1 MVLMS
6 LCLIGF
12 HTYYRC
18 VSGGLPLF
26 WLGRRL
32 PPEFEFKWGLSHS
45 FGLAAASPPSSN
57 FSGGLPQ
64 SFGLAAASPP
74 RVRISVGALYTS
86 RVFITACKA
95 VQAVSYRVILTQLVT
110 F

>member
-1 MVLMS
+1 MS

-57 FSGGLPQ
+57 FSGGSPTLWPGRRLPPEFEFQ
-64 SFGLAAASPP
+64 WGAPP
-74 RVRISVGALYTS
+74 IFWLGRRLPPTS
-86 RVFITACKA
+86 
-95 VQAVSYRVILTQLVT
+95 SNLSGGSLHVT
-110 F
+110 CVHYSL